1 MSEKTPPPAS
11 SPKVFKPKTPVGL
24 IVIIVVVCLA
34 LLAGIFVAVNSLQRD
49 FADARMTGT
58 IVEKN
63 FTENPQREVTMGE
76 QGLNAVSVRGE
87 FTLTVRVRE
96 RDGDTRDFTV
106 WVPEV
111 MFNEVSVGDRF
122 DVGPFLVPT
131 GD

>member
-1 MSEKTPPPAS
+1 MNDHSTPPANA
-11 SPKVFKPKTPVGL
+11 PKVFKPKTPVPL
-24 IVIIVVVCLA
+24 VIGIVVACLA
-34 LLAGIFVAVNSLQRD
+34 LLVGVFVAINSLQTS
-49 FADARMTGT
+49 FADARMTGI

-63 FTENPQREVTMGE
+63 FSEQPQQEVTFGE
-76 QGLNAVSVRGE
+76 RGLHAQNVRGE

-111 MFNEVSVGDRF
+111 MFNEVEVGDRF

-131 GD
+131 AQ